1 MKPTVI
7 LALGWGLG
15 LAAAS
20 STPLLQWDPDTI
32 STCVEWY
39 NNGGSDTCEY
49 IRHMFAI
56 SAEEFHKWNPSVGT
70 DCKPWRYQ
78 SYCILTQERLAT
90 LTSTTTKAPPTTTTT
105 KTSSHVASPTSWTA
119 MGCYIDDDPKFP
131 VLETIASNNSKALLI
146 KNCENKCWVTSTGRT
161 TLFAG
166 VKQGNQCWCGSFVD
180 GQKSKNQTD
189 CNTPCTGN
197 AKEMCG
203 GKNLINVFKPVAG
216 KSAVTIT
223 TKSSTTV
230 AAKSAVTTTTKSSGA
245 VDYNITPTYHDLSG
259 I

>member
-56 SAEEFHKWNPSVGT
+56 SAEEFHKWNPSVGI

-90 LTSTTTKAPPTTTTT
+90 LTSTTTKSPPATTTT

-131 VLETIASNNSKALLI
+131 VLETLASNNSKALLI

-166 VKQGNQCWCGSFVD
+166 
-180 GQKSKNQTD
+180 NQTD

-216 KSAVTIT
+216 KSAVTTT
-223 TKSSTTV
+223 TKSSTIAT
-230 AAKSAVTTTTKSSGA
+230 AKSAVTTTTKSSGA
-245 VDYNITPTYHDLSG
+245 IRNRG
-259 I
+259 IF